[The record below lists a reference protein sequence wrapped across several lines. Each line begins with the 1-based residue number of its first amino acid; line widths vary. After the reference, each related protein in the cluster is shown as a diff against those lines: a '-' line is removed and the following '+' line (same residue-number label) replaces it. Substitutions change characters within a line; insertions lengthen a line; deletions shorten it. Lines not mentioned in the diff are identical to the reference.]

1 MLLTTLQSM
10 EKTMS
15 NNCTVELKG
24 NLGKDAKLVKSE
36 KAEFVSL
43 SIATTDSY
51 KDKNGQWQN
60 KETLWHDV
68 IVFNTNAITLAKE
81 LKKGDK
87 VHLKGTLSYK
97 QVDTKDGYSVPQAS
111 IITYFLENASQPS
124 KEEKGE

>member
-1 MLLTTLQSM
+1 M

-43 SIATTDSY
+43 SVATTDFY

-60 KETLWHDV
+60 KETIWHDV
-68 IVFNTNAITLAKE
+68 VVFSPNAIVFAKG

-97 QVDTKDGYSVPQAS
+97 PVETKEGYSVSQAS
-111 IITYFLENASQPS
+111 VVAYFLEKTAQPT